1 MEKSNLTLPL
11 LVGAALTLLGLGY
24 YMTSKQEAPTKRD
37 DLIKPDVTDQAL
49 KLEVK
54 AQVKRIADTLK
65 TQIRLVDGQ
74 MKKLDYLRVQALV
87 EIMCKANRAFHL
99 QS

>member
-1 MEKSNLTLPL
+1 MDKRDLTLPL

-24 YMTSKQEAPTKRD
+24 YLTSRQEASSRRD
-37 DLIKPDVTDQAL
+37 DLINPGVTDQAL
-49 KLEVK
+49 KWEVK

-65 TQIRLVDGQ
+65 TQIRLVDGE

-87 EIMCKANRAFHL
+87 EIMCKANRSFHL